1 MPLSWILS
9 LQSTQFI
16 FISSSRVLALGATY
30 LIVSRPDGAVSSQH
44 RFAIPIPLHSFSL
57 SCVFVFVVSAIE
69 SLLDGAYPQ
78 IFGILGKFPLFSGSF
93 CLLASL

>member
-30 LIVSRPDGAVSSQH
+30 LIVSRPDGALLSTPVCNPH
-44 RFAIPIPLHSFSL
+44 PAPLIQPFM
-57 SCVFVFVVSAIE
+57 CICVSAIE